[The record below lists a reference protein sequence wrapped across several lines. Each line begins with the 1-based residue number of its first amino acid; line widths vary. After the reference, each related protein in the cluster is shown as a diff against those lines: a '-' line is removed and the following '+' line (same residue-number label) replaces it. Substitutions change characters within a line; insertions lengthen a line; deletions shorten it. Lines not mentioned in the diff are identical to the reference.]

1 MEGTQ
6 KHIKLKEALL
16 MQKIILGFDSGNGAI
31 KTSQGDVFTSGFVV
45 SDNPISNK
53 DLLEHQGKYYNV
65 GMNRVKYKY
74 DKTSDNDFFILCL
87 AAIAKKLE
95 RMSIGSEKVEIV
107 LGVGLPL
114 SHFSLKEKFIE
125 YYRRKDVSFVWCG
138 KRYNVMISTVMCF
151 PQGISAFMT
160 ALDKYD
166 KIKFINIF
174 DCGKITLDCVK
185 VSHNRPL
192 LNTAT
197 SLNYG
202 VLFLIKRIQEN
213 VRKETGIEL
222 EEEQIEI
229 ALKDNGNSSLFFD
242 NRLEKIITDT
252 RNDFVS
258 EMLSELR
265 ENGYEL
271 QSTVNLLIG
280 GGSSIVLSAI
290 NEDMCGNKIG
300 YTEAIPDSQ
309 LANAKGYK
317 LLVRETLLR
326 SKA

>member
-1 MEGTQ
+1 
-6 KHIKLKEALL
+6 
-16 MQKIILGFDSGNGAI
+16 MQKVILGYDSGNGAI
-31 KTSQGDVFTSGFVV
+31 KTSNGDVFTAGFVV
-45 SDNPISNK
+45 SNSPISNK
-53 DLLEHQGKYYNV
+53 DLLEYQGKYYNV

-74 DKTSDNDFFILCL
+74 DKTNDNDYFILCL

-95 RMSIGSEKVEIV
+95 KMNIGSEKVEIV

-114 SHFSLKEKFIE
+114 SHFTLKDKFIE
-125 YYRRKDVSFVWCG
+125 YFKRKDVSFKWCG

-151 PQGISAFMT
+151 PQAIAGFMT
-160 ALDKYD
+160 VLNKYD
-166 KIKFINIF
+166 KISFVNLL
-174 DCGKITLDCVK
+174 DCGKVTLDIVK
-185 VSHNRPL
+185 ISNNRPL
-192 LNTAT
+192 LNTAK

-202 VLFLIKRIQEN
+202 VLSLLKRIQEN

-252 RNDFVS
+252 RNDFVY
-258 EMLSELR
+258 EILSELR

-271 QSTVNLLIG
+271 QSTVNLLVG
-280 GGSSIVLSAI
+280 GGSDVILSAI
-290 NEDMCGNKIG
+290 NKDVCSKKIG
-300 YTEAIPDSQ
+300 YTEKIENAQI
-309 LANAKGYK
+309 ANAKGYE

-326 SKA
+326 SKE

>member
-1 MEGTQ
+1 ME
-6 KHIKLKEALL
+6 KV
-16 MQKIILGFDSGNGAI
+16 ILGYDSGNGAI
-31 KTSQGDVFTSGFVV
+31 KTSNGDVFTAGFVV
-45 SDNPISNK
+45 SNSPISNK
-53 DLLEHQGKYYNV
+53 DLLEYQGKYYNV

-74 DKTSDNDFFILCL
+74 DKTSDNDYFILCL

-95 RMSIGSEKVEIV
+95 KMNVGSEKVEIV

-114 SHFSLKEKFIE
+114 SHFTLKDKFIE
-125 YYRRKDVSFVWCG
+125 YFKRKDVSFKWCG

-151 PQGISAFMT
+151 PQAIAGFMT
-160 ALDKYD
+160 VLNKYD
-166 KIKFINIF
+166 KISFVNLL
-174 DCGKITLDCVK
+174 DCGKVTLDIVK
-185 VSHNRPL
+185 ISNNRPL
-192 LNTAT
+192 LNTAK

-202 VLFLIKRIQEN
+202 VLSLLKRIQEN

-271 QSTVNLLIG
+271 QNTVNLLIG
-280 GGSSIVLSAI
+280 GGAEIILSSINDNA
-290 NEDMCGNKIG
+290 CANKIG
-300 YTEAIPDSQ
+300 YTEAIPDAQ
-309 LANAKGYK
+309 LANAMGYEM
-317 LLVRETLLR
+317 LVRETLLR
-326 SKA
+326 LKV